1 MIKAIQNKQNPSNK
15 KDNEQIKNSSEYNK
29 LFDNDNKNLCIQN
42 ERKFISKNKNKKR
55 KFYDIIISNESW

>member
-29 LFDNDNKNLCIQN
+29 LIANDNKNLCIQN

-55 KFYDIIISNESW
+55 KFYDIIISNES